1 LIRNGIRKTFDGN
14 SGQARVGVLNST
26 DIHKPKRKIDMSKN
40 MIVKVRK
47 AEGKEQHT
55 FVVENCPESGAE
67 ADKLWGIAETV
78 NGIFGT
84 SPKVQFQATIRD
96 MLNEEPRKPMKE
108 IIEVA
113 KTLKPST
120 GKKAKLTTEEKIRK
134 ENEGKSEKELV
145 VSLMEI
151 GIPEA
156 DAKNAAKNMAA
167 GG

>member
-1 LIRNGIRKTFDGN
+1 M
-14 SGQARVGVLNST
+14 A
-26 DIHKPKRKIDMSKN
+26 KN

-47 AEGKEQHT
+47 AEGQKQQT
-55 FVVENCPESGAE
+55 FVVENCPESGTE
-67 ADKLWGIAETV
+67 ADALWGVAETV

-96 MLNEEPRKPMKE
+96 MLNETPRKPIEE
-108 IIEVA
+108 ITEIA

-120 GKKAKLTTEEKIRK
+120 GKKAKMTTEEKIRK

-145 VSLMEI
+145 ISLMEI
-151 GIPEA
+151 GLSEA